1 MRWMKNRGVIT
12 KITWMIAVVL
22 IIPTAVV
29 GIFYY
34 NSYKKTLL
42 KDAGIQM
49 ERELEGLKTTMDNNL
64 DAIHAVINELS
75 YRQEFAY
82 YLDGK
87 NILSERERQH
97 YASGMEEEL
106 INIRYLYPNL
116 FYQIV
121 VYGNNESLDLNND
134 WQFSM
139 DILKKK
145 AYYDEI
151 LHSDSDLVYGSVRK
165 ADFLIST
172 LDVDNLNIVKDG
184 KLILP
189 VYLKIRN
196 LSTKDVVGIL
206 EVDMSVEKLAGNLFQ
221 KQDRDTDY
229 LIFDRDGTLLHQTG
243 TYETADFEQCLFK
256 ENEGKESVSVAE
268 EPYLLT
274 YSRSN
279 RCGLINVV
287 LKSRKGVL
295 EFASEMMLRVVVVA
309 IVCGACVIGLTYL
322 LLKRMLKR
330 LVVLDDMMSQVE
342 SGHFD
347 IAIREEGP
355 DDEITRII
363 RRFNQ
368 MASHLQAVINS
379 AVEKEQAQ
387 KAAELSAL
395 QAQINPHFLYN
406 TLENMRMQCE
416 IDGYYAIGDSLAAL
430 GDLFRYSIKWG
441 SNEVPFRLEWDNL
454 KNYISI
460 MNMRYQEDLKC
471 IMEIG
476 EGVGDV
482 MVPKMLL
489 QPLVENS
496 FSHGFKQV
504 LPPWLIVIRA
514 FRKRDMLVIMIED
527 NGSGIEQE
535 RLLEIRQCLK
545 NDTPLR
551 GEKKKRSIGLIN
563 VKQRLLHICRGG
575 AEIFIDSQPD
585 RGVKIVIEIKMEEES
600 DV

>member
-121 VYGNNESLDLNND
+121 VYGDNESLDLNND

-295 EFASEMMLRVVVVA
+295 EFASEIMLRVVVVA

-347 IAIREEGP
+347 FAIREEGP